1 MPTAPKTLSDPAL
14 HKQWST
20 AKDTAEK
27 EAKGSSQKE
36 DAKHFAALTKTAF
49 KNDLGPNLDK
59 FPKLYPDYVKMEK
72 LVNGLILPTINAY
85 SQAISKS
92 DLSKPIGAKL
102 AKALKSIADEQ
113 TKRLE
118 EAKLLISQDLSLGI
132 KESKKK
138 TPPPIIVFKHPDLL
152 RVISGKVGKLT
163 NLEISGNLGVEVIID
178 DAEIL
183 DKFPESKEYANASQ
197 KIKDAGDF
205 DLLTTEIANAI
216 KTADANVGKGKSV
229 SDEQKVF
236 EKAVDTAIAEA
247 VVRAAAEAGRLG
259 KLRAKVGWAK
269 VKRAGKIVLL
279 VGGIAGGI
287 AGLAL
292 TPFTA
297 GVSTIAGCLALA
309 KSAVTLGKELADVAS
324 SAEMMANGIA
334 KDLNTLK
341 KQYFQWL
348 QDPRV
353 KEAGGVS
360 NKMGMAEL
368 AKSGVNALLPTM
380 ITTINSVKGDAGTY
394 VEKID
399 NLEDKADRLADNLT
413 EWIKKQEVADK
424 IYHEIA
430 KLGRDALNDT
440 ETKLLLG
447 TLKKLE
453 STKQAIMDLIN
464 KVQTQNARVKKNR
477 TDAAAL
483 NKQIGLLDEKNPT
496 WSKVGIVLFETTAGV
511 AFALAGNI
519 NAPDPYKFAESAMK
533 IVGPLG
539 TAKDSLEQAHALCTG
554 LKEAV
559 EKRKKK

>member
-1 MPTAPKTLSDPAL
+1 MPSAPKTLSDPSL
-14 HKQWST
+14 RKQWTT

-27 EAKGSSQKE
+27 AAKASGKE
-36 DAKHFAALTKTAF
+36 DATHFAALTKTAF
-49 KNDLGPNLDK
+49 KSDLGSNLDK
-59 FPKLYPDYVKMEK
+59 FAKLYPNYVKMEQ
-72 LVNGLILPTINAY
+72 LVNGTILPTIKAY
-85 SQAISKS
+85 SQAVGKS
-92 DLSKPIGAKL
+92 DLSKPIGTKL
-102 AKALKSIADEQ
+102 TKVLQSIAEEQ
-113 TKRLE
+113 SKRLE
-118 EAKLLISQDLSLGI
+118 EAKSIISQDVNLGI

-163 NLEISGNLGVEVIID
+163 NVEVSGNLDIEVIID

-183 DKFPESKEYANASQ
+183 NKFSDSQEYANASQ

-205 DLLTTEIANAI
+205 DQLTTEIANAI
-216 KTADANVGKGKSV
+216 KTADANVGKGKSA
-229 SDEQKVF
+229 SDEQKRV
-236 EKAVDTAIAEA
+236 EKAVETAIAQA

-259 KLRAKVGWAK
+259 KLSAK
-269 VKRAGKIVLL
+269 VKWAKAKRGGKIVLL

-297 GVSTIAGCLALA
+297 GVSTVAGCLALA
-309 KSAVTLGKELADVAS
+309 KSAVTLGRELADVAS
-324 SAEMMANGIA
+324 TAEMMANGIA

-341 KQYFQWL
+341 KQYLQWL

-380 ITTINSVKGDAGTY
+380 ITTINSVKSDADTY

-399 NLEDKADRLADNLT
+399 NLENKADQLADNLT
-413 EWIKKQEVADK
+413 KWIKKQEEADK
-424 IYHEIA
+424 IYKEIA
-430 KLGRDALNDT
+430 KLGRDALNET

-453 STKQAIMDLIN
+453 SSKQTIMELIS
-464 KVQTQNARVKKNR
+464 KVQNQNTRVKKNR
-477 TDAAAL
+477 TLADAL
-483 NKQIGLLDEKNPT
+483 NKQVKLLDEKNPT
-496 WSKVGIVLFETTAGV
+496 WSKVGIVLFESTAGV

-519 NAPDPYKFAESAMK
+519 NAPDPFQFAQSTMK
-533 IVGPLG
+533 IIGPIG
-539 TAKDSLEQAHALCTG
+539 TTKDSLEQAYALCTG
-554 LKEAV
+554 LKDAV